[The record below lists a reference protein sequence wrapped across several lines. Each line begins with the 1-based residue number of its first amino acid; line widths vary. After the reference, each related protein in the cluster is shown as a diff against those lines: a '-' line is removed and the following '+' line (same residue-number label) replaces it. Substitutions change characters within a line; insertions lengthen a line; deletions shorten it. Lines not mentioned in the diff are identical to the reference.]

1 MIPNYQDVPF
11 VIIVFSMLFGYI
23 LRGISILE
31 GVQTTHVADLHC
43 LEQLIDKQTEL
54 ISVIRELG
62 TCVNN
67 AGP

>member
-1 MIPNYQDVPF
+1 MIPKYQDVPF

-31 GVQTTHVADLHC
+31 GVQTTHVTDLHC